1 MYHSYNDNVQT
12 LTKIVKAIEL
22 LSNGLQ
28 YLSNNVEK
36 LSKLQIESNKLN
48 NRIALHVERL
58 DKRQN
63 EIFTY
68 LNSKMKD
75 KQ

>member
-36 LSKLQIESNKLN
+36 LSKLQIESNELN

-63 EIFTY
+63 EIITY
-68 LNSKMKD
+68 LNSKMND
-75 KQ
+75 K

>member
-28 YLSNNVEK
+28 CLSNNVEK
-36 LSKLQIESNKLN
+36 LSKLQIESNELN

-63 EIFTY
+63 EIITY
-68 LNSKMKD
+68 LNSKMNEK
-75 KQ
+75 

>member
-28 YLSNNVEK
+28 CLSNNVEK
-36 LSKLQIESNKLN
+36 LSKLQIERNELN

-63 EIFTY
+63 EIITY
-68 LNSKMKD
+68 LNSKMKEN
-75 KQ
+75 

>member
-28 YLSNNVEK
+28 CLSNNVEK
-36 LSKLQIESNKLN
+36 LSKLQIERNELN

-63 EIFTY
+63 EIITY
-68 LNSKMKD
+68 LNSKMKE
-75 KQ
+75 K

>member
-36 LSKLQIESNKLN
+36 LSKLQIESNQLN

-63 EIFTY
+63 EIVTY
-68 LNSKMKD
+68 LNSKMKEN
-75 KQ
+75 